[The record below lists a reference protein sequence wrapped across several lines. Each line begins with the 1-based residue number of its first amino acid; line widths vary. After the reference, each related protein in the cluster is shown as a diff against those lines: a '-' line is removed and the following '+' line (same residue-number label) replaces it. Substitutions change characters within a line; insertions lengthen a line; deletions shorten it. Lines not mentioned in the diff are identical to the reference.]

1 MGECF
6 EFLKNILPF
15 PILYFTDLGLIHF
28 IDQLNEKD
36 NMEIKFKGHLFV
48 LGKLAWEIHSSVYCE
63 NK

>member
-1 MGECF
+1 MTVVVTWREVEGF
-6 EFLKNILPF
+6 GR
-15 PILYFTDLGLIHF
+15 YSSLGLIHF

-36 NMEIKFKGHLFV
+36 NTEIKFKGHLFV

>member
-1 MGECF
+1 MEGF
-6 EFLKNILPF
+6 GR
-15 PILYFTDLGLIHF
+15 YSSLGLIHF